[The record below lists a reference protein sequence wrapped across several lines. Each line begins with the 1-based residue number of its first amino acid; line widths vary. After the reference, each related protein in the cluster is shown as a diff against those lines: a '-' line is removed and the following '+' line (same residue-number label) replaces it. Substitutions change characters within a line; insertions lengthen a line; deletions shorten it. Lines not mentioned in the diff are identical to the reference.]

1 VCWIDEKDPCK
12 GFKYIYLSEDDY
24 EMLGTNG
31 RVKGTRLIENNEVR
45 YALTDIC
52 GGQGV
57 ECLQGSGEIASA
69 TSRAYQST
77 VTIAYVTARSV
88 GIGAY
93 CSRLCQ
99 RVVQH
104 QEAPL
109 ILTGAS
115 ALNKVLGRDVYTSN
129 AQIGGPK
136 VMASNGV
143 SHKVVPDDVQGIK
156 AVLNWLSYVPASIG
170 GVLPYYL
177 EKGTD
182 TLNGGD
188 SIHRTLK
195 FDPAA
200 SKSPYDP
207 RKILHDFFDTNSF
220 MEVMSDWGRTIVTGR
235 ARLGGLPIGC
245 IAVETRMV
253 NKTIPADPAFPGAQ
267 MGEEMQAGQVWFP
280 DSAFKTAQ
288 AIGDMN
294 REGLPLII
302 FANWRGFAGGLR
314 DMYGEVL
321 KYGACIVDALR
332 EFKQPIF
339 VYIPRGGE
347 LRGGAWVVI
356 DSSINPEQMEFYA
369 SDGAKGG
376 VLEPEGI
383 VDIKFRKDDL
393 VKTMRRTTKSLEYS
407 SHLQK
412 QLTPTMKQLAVHF
425 AALHDTPGVMLY
437 KRAIKSV
444 VEWETSREFFS
455 LRLRRRVC
463 EERIK
468 KYLRE
473 SIKRD
478 IAPEEMRSYLSEL
491 EHVIDD
497 IVDAKSGSVEPEK
510 VTSVIEFA
518 HALMR

>member
-1 VCWIDEKDPCK
+1 M
-12 GFKYIYLSEDDY
+12 G
-24 EMLGTNG
+24 
-31 RVKGTRLIENNEVR
+31 
-45 YALTDIC
+45 
-52 GGQGV
+52 
-57 ECLQGSGEIASA
+57 
-69 TSRAYQST
+69 
-77 VTIAYVTARSV
+77 
-88 GIGAY
+88 
-93 CSRLCQ
+93 
-99 RVVQH
+99 
-104 QEAPL
+104 
-109 ILTGAS
+109 
-115 ALNKVLGRDVYTSN
+115 
-129 AQIGGPK
+129 
-136 VMASNGV
+136 SNGV
-143 SHKVVPDDVQGIK
+143 SHMVVPDDVQGVK

-170 GVLPYYL
+170 GALSYYL
-177 EKGTD
+177 DNDADAFES
-182 TLNGGD
+182 GGD
-188 SIHRTLK
+188 SIHRTLR

-200 SKSPYDP
+200 TKSPYDP
-207 RKILHDFFDTNSF
+207 REILRDFFDTNSF
-220 MEVMSDWGRTIVTGR
+220 TEVMQDWGRTVVTGR

-245 IAVETRMV
+245 VAVETRMV

-267 MGEEMQAGQVWFP
+267 IGEETQAGQVWFP

-393 VKTMRRTTKSLEYS
+393 VKTMRRTVKSLEHN

-425 AALHDTPGVMLY
+425 AALHDTPGVMLH
-437 KRAIKSV
+437 KRAIKAV

-473 SIKRD
+473 SAKRE

-491 EHVIDD
+491 EHVIDG

-518 HALMR
+518 MQL